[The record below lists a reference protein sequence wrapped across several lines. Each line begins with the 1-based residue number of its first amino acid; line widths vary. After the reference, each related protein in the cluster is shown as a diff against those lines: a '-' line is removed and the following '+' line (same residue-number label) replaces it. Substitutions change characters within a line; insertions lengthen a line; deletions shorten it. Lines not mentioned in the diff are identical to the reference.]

1 MNQSKNLTVACRL
14 NDSKTLHSKFQARA
28 TLALVLMTT
37 HVPVFAFNSAWF
49 PSEIEYRNTFLALLL
64 FTVVSY
70 SMAYLGKIIRTGG
83 AS

>member
-1 MNQSKNLTVACRL
+1 MINSKNL
-14 NDSKTLHSKFQARA
+14 SFKFQARA

>member
-1 MNQSKNLTVACRL
+1 MSQSKNLTVACRL
-14 NDSKTLHSKFQARA
+14 NDSKTLHSKFQART
-28 TLALVLMTT
+28 TLALVLITT

-49 PSEIEYRNTFLALLL
+49 PSELEYRNTFLALLL

>member
-1 MNQSKNLTVACRL
+1 MI
-14 NDSKTLHSKFQARA
+14 KTLHSKFQART

-37 HVPVFAFNSAWF
+37 HAPVFAFNSAWF